1 MHSKCSS
8 PKKLVF
14 FTGGDIPN
22 KVLRLRAGRGHC
34 CLDLRSASFWL
45 CLVLLHFS
53 FLSDLSPF
61 FYFVPIEFHSNQ
73 AQLGAPRCQCSFDFS
88 CLSVFHFIILYFVP
102 SSVLPGFQKSQS
114 CITGHQ
120 SHLNDKYK
128 NVSFCFCS
136 GTTLL
141 WHSKQNL
148 QQTRRRTKRRWPCFS
163 HLQGEPSQ

>member
-8 PKKLVF
+8 PKKIVFLQVGTFLIRFSDSELGGVTVAWISGLQVFEFALFCCIFRFYLILV
-14 FTGGDIPN
+14 
-22 KVLRLRAGRGHC
+22 H
-34 CLDLRSASFWL
+34 
-45 CLVLLHFS
+45 
-53 FLSDLSPF
+53 F

-73 AQLGAPRCQCSFDFS
+73 AQLGAPRCQSSFDFS

-102 SSVLPGFQKSQS
+102 SSVLPGFQISQS

-141 WHSKQNL
+141 
-148 QQTRRRTKRRWPCFS
+148 
-163 HLQGEPSQ
+163 